1 MPAEITASAPKRV
14 RSRPYFL
21 EMEALRGEKAAK
33 ASKGSELSN
42 PTAVILS
49 PKSWR
54 IDSKT
59 GATAV
64 KGTRRLMAI
73 KRIPVISMTED
84 HLFVVCN
91 INCAFSEK
99 RKTLKYV

>member
-1 MPAEITASAPKRV
+1 MD
-14 RSRPYFL
+14 
-21 EMEALRGEKAAK
+21 ALRGEKAAK

-59 GATAV
+59 GAIAV

-73 KRIPVISMTED
+73 KRMPVTSMIED
-84 HLFVVCN
+84 HLFVMWD
-91 INCAFSEK
+91 INFAFSGKKKDFKE
-99 RKTLKYV
+99 RMSYRI